1 MGALA
6 FSAMIAINNGKTD
19 TRKVVYNLEI
29 A

>member
-19 TRKVVYNLEI
+19 TKKVVYNLEI